1 MLTVEEVAK
10 ELRVDQKTVRR
21 WIQRGELVAIDIGRE
36 YRISGSLWTR
46 VKLNCKARWPARAQ
60 AIGAAPATQEVGAV
74 ATSRSNSAAA

>member
-36 YRISGSLWTR
+36 YRIR
-46 VKLNCKARWPARAQ
+46 
-60 AIGAAPATQEVGAV
+60 
-74 ATSRSNSAAA
+74 RSALDDFIVRRQTDRRDR

>member
-36 YRISGSLWTR
+36 YRIR
-46 VKLNCKARWPARAQ
+46 
-60 AIGAAPATQEVGAV
+60 
-74 ATSRSNSAAA
+74 RSALDDFIVRCQTDRRDR

>member
-36 YRISGSLWTR
+36 YRISAHF
-46 VKLNCKARWPARAQ
+46 VKCIDKADQPIER
-60 AIGAAPATQEVGAV
+60 I
-74 ATSRSNSAAA
+74 